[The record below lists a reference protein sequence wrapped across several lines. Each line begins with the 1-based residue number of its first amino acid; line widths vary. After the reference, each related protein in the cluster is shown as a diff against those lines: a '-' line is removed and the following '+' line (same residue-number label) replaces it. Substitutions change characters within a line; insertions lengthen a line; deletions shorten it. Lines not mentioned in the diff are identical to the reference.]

1 MHNRGSKEWDQFGN
15 LSDYGPFAYNGEENV
30 SHSDIEAPLRD
41 DFAAID
47 GSFGPLFKLDGRK
60 AALEPSDM
68 FFCSEDFSALD
79 GNDFIYGIAENKRA
93 VHYGNF
99 RVL

>member
-1 MHNRGSKEWDQFGN
+1 MHNRGAQEWDQFGN

-60 AALEPSDM
+60 SDKTGSLFIWHTGNWKVQHEFRYEEESIEP
-68 FFCSEDFSALD
+68 
-79 GNDFIYGIAENKRA
+79 
-93 VHYGNF
+93 
-99 RVL
+99 